1 MAESTGNFSLAA
13 MERRLAAVPDGPAAV
28 LNTPRWVLWLNA
40 LGSVGVIVGLTP
52 SVLVQ
57 FIRPQMWMV
66 HLAQAGTCT
75 AIAGWA
81 PFILRSLWVV
91 LRSVRNW
98 KSEQAAQLDYDVD
111 HFRELTDWLVT
122 FPKSQLVEHRRM
134 TSLWRQQLD
143 TKLGLLSGGFS
154 RLGFLPVAAALFLLL
169 MNQKSLLAI
178 PGWLAMLGAF
188 VVLLYLISTAG
199 ALMKIRVDLYDTL
212 LTNAIERKGG
222 RHD

>member
-1 MAESTGNFSLAA
+1 MAESTGSFSLAA
-13 MERRLAAVPDGPAAV
+13 MERRLMAIPDGPATV
-28 LNTPRWVLWLNA
+28 LNTPGWVWWLNV
-40 LGSVGVIVGLTP
+40 LGGVGVVVGLAS

-57 FIRPQMWMV
+57 FIRPQVWMV
-66 HLAQAGTCT
+66 YLAQAGTFT

-81 PFILRSLWVV
+81 PFILRSLWVI

-98 KSEQAAQLDYDVD
+98 KGEQAAQLDHDVG

-122 FPKSQLVEHRRM
+122 FPKGQLVEYRRM

-143 TKLGLLSGGFS
+143 TKVGLLSGGFS

-169 MNQKSLLAI
+169 MNRESLLAI

-188 VVLLYLISTAG
+188 VVLLYLISTSG

-212 LTNAIERKGG
+212 LANAIERKGG